1 MSLIKGTNMK
11 LTTVTALLAGLIV
24 GILVVIGVFS
34 LLPELGVGTPPTLEP
49 TAAAS
54 TAASVNTCSYENM
67 PMAPVLPA
75 SITEPGSYGKSLW
88 VSKGKPYFCISH
100 TNNFNST
107 GCPMAMIVAQD
118 EDGDFT
124 TYAFMYNSPVVGVIH
139 IPRSAVNTEGF
150 THAMAQYTHKQ
161 KIRSLGGIPT
171 SASDL
176 LYVLT
181 EGVPLDKTSCKDMK

>member
-1 MSLIKGTNMK
+1 MK
-11 LTTVTALLAGLIV
+11 LTTVTALLAGLV
-24 GILVVIGVFS
+24 GGLLVVVGVLS
-34 LLPELGVGTPPTLEP
+34 LHLLPKPGVGTPPTLEP

-54 TAASVNTCSYENM
+54 TPSSSVNTCSYENM
-67 PMAPVLPA
+67 PSSPILPA

-150 THAMAQYTHKQ
+150 SHAMAQYTHKQ
-161 KIRSLGGIPT
+161 KIHSLGDIPT
-171 SASDL
+171 SASNL
-176 LYVLT
+176 LSVLT
-181 EGVPLDKTSCKDMK
+181 EGYPLDETSCDSMN